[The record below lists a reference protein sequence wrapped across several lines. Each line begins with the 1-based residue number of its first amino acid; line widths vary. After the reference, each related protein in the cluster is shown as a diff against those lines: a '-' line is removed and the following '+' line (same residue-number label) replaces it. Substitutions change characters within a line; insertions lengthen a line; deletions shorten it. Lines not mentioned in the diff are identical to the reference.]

1 MDRFSCA
8 VTITGRWRK
17 KMNKGSVNDTWLL
30 TRIGASCRG
39 AGFPLTWI
47 QWYPHANSMI
57 REQNLTGNNKT
68 RRHLGKGF
76 VNTFLA
82 PRSAILVRQYASTS
96 AVTNRTPRNSATGS
110 NTSVFKNSYTPS
122 NWLSLRNGFKTCSA
136 CSSGGCPKPPAGCPF
151 SPFLLL
157 ISLSPSLL
165 YNFLPFVLLLRSP
178 PLHPSYQHHHLSF
191 YSIVLVSSPSTAADN
206 TTSCILSWSSSSLL
220 HLHIL
225 ICHLL
230 ILDPLVI
237 VSSSSSANDNTIYW
251 IPFTSSSSSSSLL
264 ILLLQFQTRHN
275 LQSKHPRW
283 ILYLLISSSSSSSSF
298 LLTFSFSITRY
309 YSHLKLLRH
318 HLMLIQPIRSSPPNP
333 PPPLSPSHC

>member
-1 MDRFSCA
+1 
-8 VTITGRWRK
+8 
-17 KMNKGSVNDTWLL
+17 MNKGSVNDTWLL

-110 NTSVFKNSYTPS
+110 NNSVFKNSYTPS

-151 SPFLLL
+151 SPFFLL
-157 ISLSPSLL
+157 ISLSFLTLQLPPLRPPLTFSTPASVVSTPPSLL
-165 YNFLPFVLLLRSP
+165 LLYYCSSLEP
-178 PLHPSYQHHHLSF
+178 
-191 YSIVLVSSPSTAADN
+191 VSAADN
-206 TTSCILSWSSSSLL
+206 TTSCILSSSSSSLL
-220 HLHIL
+220 LL
-225 ICHLL
+225 HLL
-230 ILDPLVI
+230 IRHLLTLDPLVI
-237 VSSSSSANDNTIYW
+237 IPSSSSANDNTIHW
-251 IPFTSSSSSSSLL
+251 ILFSSSSSSSLV
-264 ILLLQFQTRHN
+264 ILLLQFQTGHN

-283 ILYLLISSSSSSSSF
+283 ILYLLISSSSSS
-298 LLTFSFSITRY
+298 LLTFSFSITRFA
-309 YSHLKLLRH
+309 
-318 HLMLIQPIRSSPPNP
+318 LISSF
-333 PPPLSPSHC
+333 SVIT